1 MVAGVAIWPVI
12 WVIVKLSKSNNGM
25 MIETNN
31 KLANKRKKNKD
42 EKVSSKRTHSIRS
55 SSNR

>member
-1 MVAGVAIWPVI
+1 MVAVVAIWPVI

-31 KLANKRKKNKD
+31 KLAKRKDKHN
-42 EKVSSKRTHSIRS
+42 EKISTKRNSSIRS

>member
-1 MVAGVAIWPVI
+1 MVAVVAIWPVI

-31 KLANKRKKNKD
+31 KLAKRKDKHNESKDSYKN
-42 EKVSSKRTHSIRS
+42 
-55 SSNR
+55 